1 MRKKRSDQEGE
12 IMKKKTVR
20 EWAIFVIGVLMA
32 LFDIWALIFHSIPAI
47 YFRSTYTFFTLIL
60 IYLLFP
66 ATKKNGKYLK
76 KMNVLSWIL
85 LLASILTTVY
95 AFFEMERIELSQ
107 GLKMNNMDQI
117 CAAICIV
124 VVLEACRRTTGN
136 ALPTIA
142 IIFLLYAKFGQ
153 YIPGMLGHTGY
164 SIKRIL
170 VNLYSYSG
178 IFGTALN
185 TVATYVTMFMIFA
198 AFLERTGAGDA
209 FLELSMSLVG
219 YMRGGPAKVAVVS
232 SALFGSISGS
242 AVANVA
248 ATGSFTIPLMKRT
261 GYKPKFAAAVEA
273 VASTGGQIMPPVM
286 ASSAFLMADYLG
298 VPYTTVV
305 KAAIL
310 PALIYFTI
318 CWVTIDREAA
328 VQDLKIVDR
337 KELEPLKS
345 VLKRNWLYLTPV
357 VLLIVLLTVFKI
369 SSIRCAFYS
378 MIAATL
384 ICLFDKNEER
394 RMKPIEIFDVLAGAS
409 KSVVSVGAA
418 CACAGIVVGCIGLT
432 GIGQKIST
440 LIINLSGGNAFIGLL
455 LAMCTAI
462 IFGMGLPTAVSYI
475 LCVSVLIPP
484 LVAMGIPA
492 IAAHLFILY
501 FACLSGITPPVA
513 LAAYTGASIAGSKP
527 IETAFE
533 ATKLAS
539 VVYFLPYMFA
549 FNQSYLL
556 YGTAT
561 QVALAI
567 LVGITC
573 CFAVSSCVQGW
584 MFGRLSPVWR
594 VLYGISAVIMIYPRR
609 STDIIGIVLFA
620 ALTVVLYVLSKKEKV
635 QKQST

>member
-1 MRKKRSDQEGE
+1 ME
-12 IMKKKTVR
+12 KKTRTFR
-20 EWAIFVIGVLMA
+20 EWAVFVVGVLMA
-32 LFDIWALIFHSIPAI
+32 LFDIITLIFHSIPAI
-47 YFRSTYTFFTLIL
+47 YFRSTYLFFTLVL
-60 IYLLFP
+60 IFLLFP
-66 ATKKNGKYLK
+66 ASKKNGKYLK
-76 KMNVLSWIL
+76 KMNIVNWIL
-85 LLASILTTVY
+85 LIASILTTVY
-95 AFFEMERIELSQ
+95 AFFNMERIELAS
-107 GLKMNNMDQI
+107 GLKMSDLDQI

-124 VVLEACRRTTGN
+124 VVLIACRRTTGN
-136 ALPTIA
+136 ALPIIA
-142 IIFLLYAKFGQ
+142 IVFLLYAKFGQ
-153 YIPGMLGHTGY
+153 HLPGMLGHTGY
-164 SIKRIL
+164 SNRRIL
-170 VNLYSYSG
+170 TNLYSYSG

-219 YMRGGPAKVAVVS
+219 HMRGGPAKVAVVS

-248 ATGSFTIPLMKRT
+248 ATGSFTIPLMKRS
-261 GYKPKFAAAVEA
+261 GYKSKFSAAVEA

-286 ASSAFLMADYLG
+286 ASSAFLMAEYLG
-298 VPYTTVV
+298 VPYLTVA

-328 VQDLKIVDR
+328 VRDLKTVD
-337 KELEPLKS
+337 KKDLEPVKT

-357 VLLIVLLTVFKI
+357 LLLILLLTVFKL

-378 MIAATL
+378 MILATL
-384 ICLFDKNEER
+384 ICLFDKNKER
-394 RMKPIEIFDVLAGAS
+394 RMKPWEIFDVLANAA
-409 KSVVSVGAA
+409 KAVVSVGAA

-432 GIGQKIST
+432 GLGQKIST
-440 LIINLSGGNAFIGLL
+440 LIISLSGGKAFLGLV

-513 LAAYTGASIAGSKP
+513 LAAYTGAGIAESKP

-533 ATKLAS
+533 ATKLAC

-549 FNQSYLL
+549 YNQAYLL
-556 YGTAT
+556 YGTAM
-561 QVALAI
+561 QIILAVV
-567 LVGITC
+567 VGVSC
-573 CFAVSSCVQGW
+573 CIAVSTSLQGW
-584 MFGRLSPVWR
+584 MFGRISPVWR
-594 VLYGISAVIMIYPRR
+594 VLYGLCAAILIYPHRN
-609 STDIIGIVLFA
+609 TDLIGLALFA
-620 ALTVVLYVLSKKEKV
+620 ALTIILFIRSRGKK
-635 QKQST
+635 SNADAADPGIA